1 MAADTVAPD
10 GIAIGGTGVTPPPAA
25 DRPPAVS
32 FVGDTHLLH
41 HARVFGELLARHD
54 TKLLGR
60 AATYRETQFFKLA
73 PNFGIA
79 DRLQDFGVQ
88 PGDDVLRRAGGRQD
102 REPRIKEEPGQTGFR
117 D

>member
-1 MAADTVAPD
+1 MELRLTGRHNAPP
-10 GIAIGGTGVTPPPAA
+10 TA
-25 DRPPAVS
+25 DRTPVAS

-60 AATYRETQFFKLA
+60 AAAYRETQFFKFA

-88 PGDDVLRRAGGRQD
+88 SGDDVLWRAGGRQD
-102 REPRIKEEPGQTGFR
+102 PAPRIKEEPRPTRFPSGRYIGQ
-117 D
+117 